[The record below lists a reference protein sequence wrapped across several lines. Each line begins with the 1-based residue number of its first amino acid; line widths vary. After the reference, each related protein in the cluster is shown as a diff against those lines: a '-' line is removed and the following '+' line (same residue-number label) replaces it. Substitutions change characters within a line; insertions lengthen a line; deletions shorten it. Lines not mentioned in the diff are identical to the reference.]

1 MIAQTTA
8 LRKIAGLKK
17 RVKVIR
23 GGQGSGKT
31 ISILI
36 LLINHASSQPNKE
49 VLIISSELTKMRLT
63 VIKDFVKIMKLSG
76 LYVESKFLA
85 GTLYRFPNGSF
96 IKFIGL
102 DKSDVGKG
110 LRSDIAYFNE
120 VNKCDSESYRQVA
133 SRAKK
138 VYSDYNPDAPFFIDK
153 EVIGRDDCDFIQ
165 LTFQDNEMLDDN
177 ERNEILNYYRL
188 AYGVDYVEGQ
198 QPPELVSEYW
208 ANLWNVYGM
217 GNIGS
222 LRGVVFSNWSEI
234 DSLPQDAKFV
244 GYSIDFG
251 YSNDPTSVIMG
262 YEYNGVRIYNEV
274 VYRTG
279 LLNSDI
285 ADLLKEND
293 ITKQMIGYADSA
305 DPKSIADINRYGFT
319 LKPVTKGADSIMYG
333 VGLMQEQPFQITK
346 RSTNLRKE
354 LQNYCWAKDRD
365 GMEINK
371 PIDAWNHAIDAA
383 RYLEMELKLNKKGK
397 MRVRT
402 FG

>member
-1 MIAQTTA
+1 
-8 LRKIAGLKK
+8 
-17 RVKVIR
+17 
-23 GGQGSGKT
+23 
-31 ISILI
+31 
-36 LLINHASSQPNKE
+36 
-49 VLIISSELTKMRLT
+49 
-63 VIKDFVKIMKLSG
+63 MKLSG